1 VAIQDELKE
10 LQKKFLE
17 EIAGDYG
24 LSPAERR
31 VFLRAFDYEQRDKKK
46 NQSNEEIAEKLGGI
60 QPQTIEKHKTAIYGK
75 FSKSEPNKPKG
86 CPNLNPGLRG
96 PGQFEIL
103 FDWLWTI
110 KFPESQKKQD
120 SDSSSRSETSI
131 DWHPVWRDM
140 LDAQQKTQ
148 EFRRQVTGRGL
159 GHEVNIYVPLGL
171 VKPERSPR
179 RDEKFSPSA
188 EQGMQQYELNP
199 KEIEKRY
206 EYEEFLQQV
215 IDGEGKN
222 LAIIGEPGA
231 GKTTWL
237 EQIAFHLVG
246 VKDALP
252 RHPICISLGNLQGKT
267 LEEYLLQIWL
277 SDALRF
283 ISPDAVEVEVTP
295 ELEKQL
301 KQLFTTG
308 KVWLLLDGV
317 DEMTGFTPQPP
328 LIKGGL
334 CRILKLRCQI

>member
-1 VAIQDELKE
+1 MSQPRKPRSVSATPEG
-10 LQKKFLE
+10 LQKLKR
-17 EIAGDYG
+17 AKASGRDDDG
-24 LSPAERR
+24 KRLSYER
-31 VFLRAFDYEQRDKKK
+31 
-46 NQSNEEIAEKLGGI
+46 IAEKAHTSQKTVQRFFAGDGVDWDLGIAIVQALGL
-60 QPQTIEKHKTAIYGK
+60 TIEEVVDTNEK
-75 FSKSEPNKPKG
+75 
-86 CPNLNPGLRG
+86 
-96 PGQFEIL
+96 
-103 FDWLWTI
+103 
-110 KFPESQKKQD
+110 D
-120 SDSSSRSETSI
+120 SPDPQLDI
-131 DWHPVWRDM
+131 DWHQVCHDM
-140 LDAQQKTQ
+140 LDAQQEIQTL
-148 EFRRQVTGRGL
+148 RRQVTGRGL

-188 EQGMQQYELNP
+188 EQGMQQYELNS

-252 RHPICISLGNLQGKT
+252 RHPICIPLGNLQGKS

-283 ISPDAVEVEVTP
+283 ISPDAVEVTP
-295 ELEKQL
+295 ELEEQL
-301 KQLFTTG
+301 KQLFTMG

-317 DEMTGFTPQPP
+317 DEMTAFTPPTPP
-328 LIKGGL
+328 YQGGAMSYSQTSLSDLDPPKSPLKRGTLTDSSPLSKL
-334 CRILKLRCQI
+334 CISHIFLNNPES